1 MKKQGAFD
9 GAADILNC
17 EAMDCEVCSCPPEY
31 RHRDRAKRY
40 RLAAR
45 LLRVAGRA
53 QTCEGSNLYMEGEMV
68 KLADII
74 HRAQKLQEKS
84 K

>member
-9 GAADILNC
+9 GAAELLEDTFGQWVGNRF
-17 EAMDCEVCSCPPEY
+17 DKQV
-31 RHRDRAKRY
+31 

>member
-1 MKKQGAFD
+1 MKKPGAFD
-9 GAADILNC
+9 GAAELLEDTFGQWVGNRF
-17 EAMDCEVCSCPPEY
+17 DKQV
-31 RHRDRAKRY
+31 

-68 KLADII
+68 KLARII
-74 HRAQKLQEKS
+74 HQAQKLMEKA

>member
-9 GAADILNC
+9 GAAELLEDTFGQWVGNRF
-17 EAMDCEVCSCPPEY
+17 DKQV
-31 RHRDRAKRY
+31 

-45 LLRVAGRA
+45 LLRVAGRTV
-53 QTCEGSNLYMEGEMV
+53 TCVGGDTSGTRYMSIYKKDLE
-68 KLADII
+68 KLARII
-74 HRAQKLQEKS
+74 HQAQELPGKS

>member
-9 GAADILNC
+9 GAAELLEDTFGQWVGNRF
-17 EAMDCEVCSCPPEY
+17 DKQV
-31 RHRDRAKRY
+31 

-68 KLADII
+68 KLARII
-74 HRAQKLQEKS
+74 HQAQKLQEKS